1 MTDPLHTTADPS
13 ETALA
18 DRVVPA
24 EAGAAR
30 LWLLPTEVRD
40 VVSFRGS
47 IETAPDFSTDDDL
60 AQHLVADL
68 LDKGTQHRDRFTIAE
83 ALEGR
88 GAQLSFYPDGLRLGF
103 AGRALRDDLPDVLAL
118 LAEQLREPLLDADE
132 FAKEQARAIAG
143 VRRAMD
149 STGAQA
155 SGALKQCLYPS
166 DHPNAVRTPE
176 VELAGLE
183 ALTPERIRVFHADH
197 VRSDG
202 LKLAFVGDLDLEAT
216 TAAVR
221 ATLGDWAAH
230 DQAARF
236 TTDAASD
243 APGRVDVPMADKLN
257 LDVRFGHALNL
268 RRDDDHFLPLYVG
281 NFILGGNFSAR
292 LMQTV
297 RDEQGLTYG
306 ISSRVAGIAIEH
318 GGHWRISVSLSQEN
332 LEDGIAATEAVV
344 RDFVAQGVT
353 EAELD
358 EKQTTI
364 TGSHVVGLATTS
376 GLATRLLVN
385 AERGFPMTYLDEYPD
400 LIHALTVEQVNAAI
414 QRHFDPDALHVAVA
428 GTLPDS

>member
-1 MTDPLHTTADPS
+1 MTDDLHTSATASDA
-13 ETALA
+13 ALA
-18 DRVVPA
+18 ERVIQA

-47 IETAPDFSTDDDL
+47 IETAPDFTTDDDL

-68 LDKGTQHRDRFTIAE
+68 LDKGTRHRDRFAIAE

-88 GAQLSFYPDGLRLGF
+88 GAQLSFYPAGLRLGY
-103 AGRALRDDLPDVLAL
+103 AGRALRGDLPDVLAL

-132 FAKEQARAIAG
+132 VAKEQARALAG

-155 SGALKQCLYPS
+155 SGALKQRLYPP
-166 DHPNAVRTPE
+166 DHPNAVRTPAA
-176 VELAGLE
+176 ELIGLE
-183 ALTPERIRVFHADH
+183 ALTPERIRAFHADH

-202 LKLAFVGDLDLEAT
+202 LKLAFVGDLDTSAT
-216 TAAVR
+216 TEAVR

-230 DQAARF
+230 GHAARF
-236 TTDAASD
+236 TAGATSED
-243 APGRVDVPMADKLN
+243 PGRVEVPMVDKLN
-257 LDVRFGHALNL
+257 LDVRFGHGLNL
-268 RRDDDHFLPLYVG
+268 RRDDDDFLPLYVG

-306 ISSRVAGIAIEH
+306 IGSRVAGIAMEH

-332 LEDGIAATEAVV
+332 LEEGITATEAVV
-344 RDFVAQGVT
+344 HDFVAGGIT
-353 EAELD
+353 AAELD

-385 AERGFPMTYLDEYPD
+385 AERGFPMTYLDDYPD
-400 LIHALTVEQVNAAI
+400 RINALTVEQVNAAI
-414 QRHFDPDALHVAVA
+414 QRHLDPDALHVAVA